1 MEIFL
6 VVLTFFSVT
15 ALNLLIILYIYNSL
29 LPKIKSETKR
39 IEELDEKIYI
49 ELRELQYNSKNLR
62 KTIDKLTK
70 QNNSFLNDII
80 GNLAISLLPFK
91 KLKKFLL
98 IFNAVKKIL

>member
-1 MEIFL
+1 MGIFL
-6 VVLTFFSVT
+6 VVLAFFSVT